1 MKENSKPTLLWMHF
15 KLSHGPSYCGRWGHR
30 PRCAAPVSVPTNR
43 QQFEMYPILFLA
55 ILFFTLANT
64 PVFAQD
70 AVVSQP
76 GHSLKLLKTSN
87 NKPRN
92 VIFILTDDHR
102 YDAFGFLKAQSFI
115 KTPNLDRLAQG
126 GAYLPN
132 AFVTTSL
139 CSPSRASILTGLYA
153 HKHKVV
159 DNQNPVPGGLI
170 FYPQYLQ
177 QIGYETALV
186 GKWHMGGDH
195 DEPQRGFD
203 YWVSFKGQGSYLPEK
218 NGLNV
223 NGKHVVQKGYITDEL
238 TDYALDFLKNRNKQ
252 KPFMLYLSHKAV
264 HADFIPAERNKGMF
278 KNYSFNPPLTMQT
291 GKHIGAPMWLQNQRN
306 SWHGV
311 DFPYHSNLDIGE
323 YYKRYAETLY
333 GVDESVGRI
342 LDYLKQQ
349 GLLESTLIIYMG
361 DNGFQFG
368 EHGIIDKRTAYE
380 ASMRVPMLAYCPEL
394 IKPGT
399 VVKEV
404 VANIDIAPTILD
416 AAGLKAPDYM
426 DGKSFLP
433 FLEGK
438 KQPWRDGLLY
448 EYYWERNFPQTP
460 SMYAVRGSRYKYIH
474 YYGIWDTD
482 ELYDLQH
489 DPLETRN
496 LIRNKEDQGIVTKM
510 NKELFELLK
519 DSQGMYIPL
528 NADRGGQSNLR
539 NEYGSPAASFPS
551 YLMQEDTLSTENK

>member
-1 MKENSKPTLLWMHF
+1 MKKKLDCKLLF
-15 KLSHGPSYCGRWGHR
+15 II
-30 PRCAAPVSVPTNR
+30 V
-43 QQFEMYPILFLA
+43 
-55 ILFFTLANT
+55 LFFILDSTAVVGQQ
-64 PVFAQD
+64 P
-70 AVVSQP
+70 VVSQP
-76 GHSLKLLKTSN
+76 GNSLSLLKTSN
-87 NKPRN
+87 SKPRN
-92 VIFILTDDHR
+92 IIFILTDDHR
-102 YDAFGFLKAQSFI
+102 FDAIGFLKSQAFI
-115 KTPNLDRLAQG
+115 KTPNLDRLSKE

-139 CSPSRASILTGLYA
+139 CSPSRATILTGLYA
-153 HKHKVV
+153 HKHKVI
-159 DNQNPVPGGLI
+159 DNQNPVPDNLV
-170 FYPQYLQ
+170 FFSQYLQ
-177 QIGYETALV
+177 KAGYQTALI
-186 GKWHMGGDH
+186 GKWHMGGAH

-223 NGKHVVQKGYITDEL
+223 NGKHVPQKGYITDEL
-238 TDYALDFLKNRNKQ
+238 TGYALDFLDHRDKK

-264 HADFIPAERNKGMF
+264 HADFIPADRDKGIF
-278 KNYSFNPPLTMQT
+278 KDYSFTPPITMQM
-291 GKHIGAPMWLQNQRN
+291 GKHEGAPMWLQNQRN

-342 LDYLKQQ
+342 LDYLKKQ

-380 ASMRVPMLAYCPEL
+380 ASMRVPMLAYCPDL

-416 AAGLKAPDYM
+416 AAGLRTPGYM

-433 FLEGK
+433 LLEGK
-438 KQPWRDGLLY
+438 KPAWRNGLLY
-448 EYYWERNFPQTP
+448 EYYWEREYPQTP
-460 SMYAVRGSRYKYIH
+460 SMFALRGSRYKYIH

-482 ELYDLQH
+482 ELYDLQL
-489 DPLETRN
+489 DPLESRN
-496 LIRNKEDQGIVTKM
+496 LIRNQEDHKIVTQM
-510 NKELFELLK
+510 NAELFDLLK
-519 DSQGMYIPL
+519 ASQGMYIPL
-528 NADRGGQSNLR
+528 NTDKGAQSNLR

-551 YLMQEDTLSTENK
+551 YLMREDTLSSKNKQ

>member
-1 MKENSKPTLLWMHF
+1 MKPTRSAFPQAPMQVFIKICRIRIPVLRSFWEQKINAL
-15 KLSHGPSYCGRWGHR
+15 KQLSWNRLPI
-30 PRCAAPVSVPTNR
+30 AASFISAVAASSV
-43 QQFEMYPILFLA
+43 A
-55 ILFFTLANT
+55 SG
-64 PVFAQD
+64 QD
-70 AVVSQP
+70 GIVSQP
-76 GHSLKLLKTSN
+76 GRSLELLKTSA

-92 VIFILTDDHR
+92 IIFILTDDHR
-102 YDAFGFLKAQSFI
+102 FDAIGFLKAQSFI
-115 KTPNLDRLAQG
+115 QTPNLDRLAKE

-153 HKHKVV
+153 HKHKVI
-159 DNQNPVPGGLI
+159 DNQNPVPQNLI
-170 FYPQYLQ
+170 FFPQYLQ
-177 QIGYETALV
+177 KIGYQTALI
-186 GKWHMGGDH
+186 GKWHMGGAH

-203 YWVSFKGQGSYLPEK
+203 YWVSFKGQGSYLPET

-223 NGKHVVQKGYITDEL
+223 NGKHVPQKGYITDEL
-238 TDYALDFLKNRNKQ
+238 TDYALDFLNHRDKD

-264 HADFIPAERNKGMF
+264 HDNFVPAERDRGMF
-278 KNYSFNPPLTMQT
+278 KNYRFSPPLTMQT
-291 GKHIGAPMWLQNQRN
+291 GKLEGAPMWLQNQRN

-333 GVDESVGRI
+333 GVDESVGRL

-368 EHGIIDKRTAYE
+368 EHGLIDKRTAYE
-380 ASMRVPMLAYCPEL
+380 ASMRVPMVAYCPGL

-399 VVKEV
+399 VVNEV

-416 AAGLKAPDYM
+416 VSGLKAPDYM

-433 FLEGK
+433 FLQGK
-438 KQPWRDGLLY
+438 KQNWRDGLLY

-460 SMYAVRGSRYKYIH
+460 SMFALRGNRYKYIH

-482 ELYDLQH
+482 ELYDLQN
-489 DPLETRN
+489 DSLETRN
-496 LIRNKEDQGIVTKM
+496 LIRNKNYQDVVTKM
-510 NKELFELLK
+510 NQELFGLLK
-519 DSQGMYIPL
+519 GSQGMYIPL
-528 NADRGGQSNLR
+528 NADSGDQSNLR
-539 NEYGSPAASFPS
+539 SEYGSPAASFPS
-551 YLMQEDTLSTENK
+551 YLMRGRVDTLSKGNNE